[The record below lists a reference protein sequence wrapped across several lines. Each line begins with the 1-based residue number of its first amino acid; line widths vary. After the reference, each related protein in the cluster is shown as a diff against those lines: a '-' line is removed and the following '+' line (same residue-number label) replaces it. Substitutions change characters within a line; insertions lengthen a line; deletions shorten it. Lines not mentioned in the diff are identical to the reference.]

1 MRHTIKL
8 RVLTVLF
15 ALTIILSLATISFA
29 TTPTFSDVPA
39 THWAYKAI
47 EYMSGKGIISGYGD
61 GTFGPSDNMSYAQYF
76 TLLTKCFYPDESA
89 KYSGKWWE
97 PGMMV
102 ARDHNL
108 LSGTRVE
115 NSYVGNEWDYVA
127 LSQDMTRYDMAQI
140 TDNYMY
146 QAGINPKGFEV
157 FGISDRIADYA
168 GIPTQ
173 YRNAVV
179 DIYAKGLTHG
189 VDNIGTFSGSTYF
202 TRAQAALMLYQM
214 LEQNGMIS
222 GAGETE
228 NPTDPVVPEEPEEPT
243 PSNPTEPSTETG
255 KYDNANYTAPA
266 TGYLTNGK
274 PITEENIQE
283 MLEELKVE
291 FPEGMKWDESP
302 EFNYRSPTTSSV
314 LMTTQIAC
322 GAFAFRIWDRLF
334 GNDPNVNPITVHQ
347 DFTNLKVGD
356 VVGMRNSERGIN
368 HAYVVIG
375 FGEEEFM
382 GPFVMMAEGNASGKV
397 LWSGTDRLEGNAF
410 KNYAESGES
419 KIYTRW

>member
-157 FGISDRIADYA
+157 FGISDKIADYA

-228 NPTDPVVPEEPEEPT
+228 NPTDPTVPEEPEEPT

-302 EFNYRSPTTSSV
+302 EFNYYSDTAYQATGAI
-314 LMTTQIAC
+314 QGAC
-322 GAFAFRIWDRLF
+322 GGFAFRLWDRLF
-334 GNDPNVNPITVHQ
+334 GNDTAINPVTVHH
-347 DFTNLKVGD
+347 DFSNLKVGD
-356 VVGMRNSERGIN
+356 VVLEKNSQTGLGHYFMIT
-368 HAYVVIG
+368 G
-375 FGEEEFM
+375 FTEEEWVGEM
-382 GPFVMMAEGNASGKV
+382 ISRADGNASG
-397 LWSGTDRLEGNAF
+397 LITWQMRIRRDGPDFRTIS
-410 KNYAESGES
+410 ESPES
-419 KIYTRW
+419 KIFTRW

>member
-1 MRHTIKL
+1 MSVKRKNI
-8 RVLTVLF
+8 RI
-15 ALTIILSLATISFA
+15 LTIILALVLIVSLAVLPFA
-29 TTPTFSDVPA
+29 KTTTFSDVPA

-47 EYMSGKGIISGYGD
+47 EYMSEKGIISGYGD

-76 TLLTKCFYPDESA
+76 TLLTKCFYPDEGT

-108 LSGTRVE
+108 LNGTRVE
-115 NSYVGNEWDYVA
+115 NSYVGNAWDYVA

-157 FGISDRIADYA
+157 FGISDKIADYA

-228 NPTDPVVPEEPEEPT
+228 NPTDPVVPEEPT

-283 MLEELKVE
+283 MLEELKLE
-291 FPEGMKWDESP
+291 FPEGMKWDESD
-302 EFNYRSPTTSSV
+302 EFNYYSDTAYQATGAI
-314 LMTTQIAC
+314 QGAC
-322 GAFAFRIWDRLF
+322 GGFAFRIWDRLF
-334 GNDPNVNPITVHQ
+334 GNDTAVNPSTTHQ
-347 DFTNLKVGD
+347 DFSKLKVGD
-356 VVGMRNSERGIN
+356 VVYMKNSAKGIE
-368 HAYVVIG
+368 HYYIVIG
-375 FGEEEFM
+375 FTEKEFA
-382 GPFVMMAEGNASGKV
+382 GTFVLRGEGNGGGV
-397 LWSGTDRLEGNAF
+397 VRWSVEDRIDGPVF
-410 KNYAESGES
+410 RNYAESGES
-419 KIYTRW
+419 EIYTRW